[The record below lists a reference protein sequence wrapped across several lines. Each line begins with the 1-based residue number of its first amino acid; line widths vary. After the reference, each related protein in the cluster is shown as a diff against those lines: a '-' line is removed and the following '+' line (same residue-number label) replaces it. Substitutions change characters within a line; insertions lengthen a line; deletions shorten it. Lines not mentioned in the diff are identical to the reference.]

1 MDEQRIPFH
10 DPSQFPHL
18 GDVASQWMTI
28 RDELF
33 AGLPKAYSAYDS
45 QDLTSPGTTWQKI
58 SLFAW
63 GLEVPQNTEAFPKTA
78 ELVRTVPRLMQATFY
93 ILGGHSH
100 ILPHT
105 GVTGLVLRAHIGI
118 SCPPSDC
125 ALRVADEVQSHENG
139 KLMVFDDTF
148 EHEAWNRSDQS
159 RYVLHFDFFYDHVP
173 PEKQQAV
180 TKAIRQTV
188 CRANPRRI
196 PAFLVAGIKVDKEV
210 AKWFAEN
217 NLTFSDDY
225 LTPTERSAFNDWVAS
240 STAGME
246 LAEWR

>member
-1 MDEQRIPFH
+1 MSEQRLPFH

-18 GDVASQWMTI
+18 LHVASQWKTI
-28 RDELF
+28 RDELS
-33 AGLPKAYSAYDS
+33 AGLPKAYIAYDS
-45 QDLTSPGTTWQKI
+45 QDITTPETTWQKI

-63 GLEVPQNTEAFPKTA
+63 GLEVPQNMTAFPKTA

-93 ILGGHSH
+93 MLGGHSH

-105 GVTGLVLRAHIGI
+105 GVTSLVLRAHIGI

-125 ALRVADEVQSHENG
+125 ALRVDNQVESHEDG
-139 KLMVFDDTF
+139 KLMVFDDMF
-148 EHEAWNRSDQS
+148 EHEAWNRTDQD

-173 PEKQQAV
+173 PEKQQAL
-180 TKAIRQTV
+180 TKSIRQAV
-188 CRANPRRI
+188 CRANPRRV
-196 PAFLVAGIKVDKEV
+196 PDFLTAGIKLDKEV

-217 NLTFSDDY
+217 NLTFSDDS
-225 LTPTERSAFNDWVAS
+225 LTSIERSAFNNWVES

-246 LAEWR
+246 LASFK